1 MEDKHIKQLEEF
13 EHLVGFLKRKYIA
26 IKDTTPRTA
35 SDLLLICLKNYLNL
49 STELCN
55 DNGDFK
61 QLFYDACD
69 EFEKIPKHLPKEEAD
84 KEVMNTASTTQKQSN
99 TLTQDEVSALCF
111 REDCTS
117 CIHNLYGIFPCTRIN
132 NREVQDYLA
141 AKGKYSDLKKS
152 CPEWYDEW

>member
-1 MEDKHIKQLEEF
+1 MKDEHIRYLEEF
-13 EHLVGFLKRKYIA
+13 EHLVDFLKRKYIA

-35 SDLLLICLKNYLNL
+35 KDLLLICMKSYSNL

-152 CPEWYDEW
+152 CPEWYDEY